1 MLTHSAVIFASS
13 GISCKQLRALTFG
26 SIEDGEMLS
35 FVSVVVITHN
45 IIVLKKLFQYELR
58 LIVSEVIELL

>member
-45 IIVLKKLFQYELR
+45 IIVLKKLC
-58 LIVSEVIELL
+58 